1 MEYDYSYS
9 SLSSINYVSRCH
21 GAGFFC
27 VVSLCYVSGVADG
40 ETKDAERHGKGQ
52 YTSSIGKYKGD
63 FKHDEYSGRG
73 HMDYADGAVFNGEWR
88 GGVFEGR
95 GSLIREG
102 DEYDGHFKQGLKCGQ
117 GRMVYADATSYVGEW
132 LNDQRHGAGKLI
144 SADQSVVKE
153 ATWEADQIVE
163 KH

>member
-1 MEYDYSYS
+1 
-9 SLSSINYVSRCH
+9 
-21 GAGFFC
+21 
-27 VVSLCYVSGVADG
+27 
-40 ETKDAERHGKGQ
+40 
-52 YTSSIGKYKGD
+52 
-63 FKHDEYSGRG
+63 
-73 HMDYADGAVFNGEWR
+73 MDYADGAVFNGEWR